1 MLPLLNFF
9 KWNLLLTALYIGAV
23 LFWYFP
29 VKFIE
34 GLEVALFGI
43 IFILLY
49 VLWDFDVRRYSRQKS
64 IQIKGNEE
72 EKDALFLDDQEL
84 FDPDADELGF
94 RDDAI
99 RFATDVL
106 NDGSDNPI
114 VFGLDAPWGS
124 GKSSYL
130 NLCKKLVWEKEK
142 GSIVFEFK
150 PVLYDTKKQDILA
163 IFIGELVKKL
173 KNERIYTHSLES
185 DFKAYLRSIKSFHFL
200 GLDID
205 LSGVSRKTSEDAL
218 ADIKEDI
225 SRIDKKVIIIV
236 DDLDRLYLEDIK
248 SILGIVRNVFY
259 FPHVA
264 FVLCYDTCNI
274 NTFDARHEIIH
285 TYSVR
290 KGANQYSRS
299 EHELNNQKINAYFE
313 KIVQVKK
320 TLIPNRDKLQTYFKN
335 GIRKI
340 NGNVEDENIAR
351 LLSGVEY
358 FFQPERYPSYQPLLG
373 DLRKIKRI
381 LNFLRASDLVVKFDY
396 TERDIDPKSLMQLV
410 LLYINFP
417 HIFRKVYNAETDG
430 SFGFFSVERN
440 EDAKNDELKF
450 KNSDR
455 FLDYINTL
463 LEDERFLL
471 RELFYIDIKTDRYE
485 QHQMIERM
493 KDIEFERTSPMFNGG
508 LFFRKNLE
516 DYLQIIVDRKL
527 LPRWRYDS
535 FHLNRIEELRSRSVE
550 DIFEH
555 TPEYHADNGEAP
567 RDQFFMN
574 ARSTS
579 IDFDRAH
586 KIIDYIIGNIH
597 RYSLVN
603 EFSEI
608 YNGLRDDLI
617 YEVVFILNRKGWRD
631 KNGETYENSPE
642 NVLLIANRIFGDGQ
656 FVGKGVIDSLI
667 TKERGII
674 GLVDASRFSSACSRR
689 DSSDLWNVYTAIET
703 YEKDKGIS
711 VGRVLSQRIFSA
723 FVEMVIKKKLNIFNE
738 ISNFTEHDL
747 FGDFSAPIRKA
758 FKSKDASVDDEIK
771 RIKTSFAGYFIY
783 QFGGREPGSCGAHDV
798 SGDVDN
804 GGISQE
810 MRKYLFDVCFNIDL
824 EKENAKY
831 FVDHMLANFSWVH
844 GIRGTKYAPLL
855 SDFVKSL
862 GGELLKEYW
871 IRNGDFIKKY
881 SKGFPQDTKIITYN
895 YWLTYASDLDILFKE
910 LDKLALEDQQE
921 VKKVS

>member
-1 MLPLLNFF
+1 MMELIKFF
-9 KWNLLLTALYIGAV
+9 KWNFLLTVLFLGAV

-29 VKFIE
+29 NEFVN
-34 GLEVALFGI
+34 GLEMTLFVV
-43 IFILLY
+43 IFFLLY
-49 VLWDFDVRRYSRQKS
+49 ILWDFDVRKYLHRKDLIPENKKRKM
-64 IQIKGNEE
+64 
-72 EKDALFLDDQEL
+72 DALFLDDREL
-84 FDPDADELGF
+84 TDPNGDELGF
-94 RDDAI
+94 RDDAK

-106 NDGSDNPI
+106 NEGSDNPV

-130 NLCKKLVWEKEK
+130 NLCKKLVWEEEK
-142 GSIVFEFK
+142 GNIIFEFK

-163 IFIGELVKKL
+163 TFIGELVKKL
-173 KNERIYTHSLES
+173 KNEGVHVSSLES
-185 DFKAYLRSIKSFHFL
+185 NFKVYLRSIKSFHFF
-200 GLDID
+200 GFDID

-218 ADIKEDI
+218 EDIKNDI
-225 SRIDKKVIIIV
+225 SRIDKKIIIV
-236 DDLDRLYLEDIK
+236 IDDLDRLYLEDIK

-259 FPHVA
+259 FPHVT

-274 NTFDARHEIIH
+274 NTFDASHEIVH
-285 TYSVR
+285 TYSDP
-290 KGANQYSRS
+290 KGENQYSRT

-320 TLIPNRDKLQTYFKN
+320 TLIPSRDKLQTYFKN

-381 LNFLRASDLVVKFDY
+381 LNFLRASDLVKFDY
-396 TERDIDPKSLMQLV
+396 AERDIDTKSLMQLV

-417 HIFRKVYNAETDG
+417 HIFRKVYNSETDG

-440 EDAKNDELKF
+440 EDAKNDDLKF
-450 KNSDR
+450 RNSEK
-455 FLDYINTL
+455 FIDYINTL

-471 RELFYIDIKTDRYE
+471 KELFYIDIKTDRYE
-485 QHQMIERM
+485 QHQTIERM
-493 KDIEFERTSPMFNGG
+493 KDIEFERASPMFNGG

-535 FHLNRIEELRSRSVE
+535 FHLNRVEELRLRSVE

-555 TPEYHADNGEAP
+555 TPEYHVDNGEAP

-586 KIIDYIIGNIH
+586 KVIDYIIGNIH

-617 YEVVFILNRKGWRD
+617 YEVIFILNRKGWRD
-631 KNGETYENSPE
+631 KNGETYENSTE
-642 NVLLIANRIFGDGQ
+642 NVLLIANRIFGDEQ
-656 FVGKGVIDSLI
+656 FAGKGIIDALI
-667 TKERGII
+667 TEERGIL
-674 GLVDASRFSSACSRR
+674 GLLDASRFSSSFNRR
-689 DSSDLWNVYTAIET
+689 DSSDLWNVYTAIDT
-703 YEKDKGIS
+703 YEKNNGIS
-711 VGRVLSQRIFSA
+711 VKRVFSQKLFSVFSERIIS
-723 FVEMVIKKKLNIFNE
+723 KKLNIFDE
-738 ISNFTEHDL
+738 ISNFTEQDL
-747 FGDFSAPIRKA
+747 LGDFSIFIRQE
-758 FKSKDASVDDEIK
+758 FKRKNAQVEDEIQK
-771 RIKTSFAGYFIY
+771 IKISLAGHLIY
-783 QFGGREPGSCGAHDV
+783 QFGGKEAGACGTHDI
-798 SGDVDN
+798 SGDVDA
-804 GGISQE
+804 GGISQK
-810 MRKYLFDVCFNIDL
+810 MQRYLFDVCFNIDL
-824 EKENAKY
+824 GYGNAKH
-831 FVDHMLANFSWVH
+831 FIDHMLASFSWTH
-844 GIRGTKYAPLL
+844 EIRGTRYAPSLNEFAKFLDRGLL
-855 SDFVKSL
+855 N
-862 GGELLKEYW
+862 EYW
-871 IRNGDFIKKY
+871 TKNGDSIKKY
-881 SKGFPQDTKIITYN
+881 SKGLPQDTKIITYN
-895 YWLTYASDLDILFKE
+895 YWLTYASDLDVLFEE

-921 VKKVS
+921 AKIVS